1 MKQLAVKFRRLAHA
15 GDLAL
20 PSYATSGAAGADL
33 AAASIAQVHRATL
46 CDGREVAVKLLR
58 PDIEKHML
66 ADTALFYSLAQILQ
80 WLAPGL
86 RRLHLVTAVKQFKQ
100 LSEMELDLRL
110 EAAAAG
116 RLANNMRDDEGIY
129 VPWVMVKSS
138 VSLFTKITAISP
150 R

>member
-1 MKQLAVKFRRLAHA
+1 MSAV
-15 GDLAL
+15 
-20 PSYATSGAAGADL
+20 

-116 RLANNMRDDEGIY
+116 RLADNMRDDEGIY
-129 VPWVMVKSS
+129 VPWVDLENS
-138 VSLFTKITAISP
+138 TKGMLIIEWIDGIRIDDVDASDQGWS
-150 R
+150 